1 MSTLSPA
8 CADAFG
14 LLREDL
20 YIHLE
25 EADCLATQD
34 GEWSGDDIQTA
45 RGLISDLVLALRG
58 LLAEHR
64 LQPSGDCQICTSGWP
79 CPVVTTIHAIVKD
92 PERQFVAILRARSDD

>member
-45 RGLISDLVLALRG
+45 RAHQRSGAGPARIAGRAPTTAHRQLPDLYVGMAVPGGDLHSR
-58 LLAEHR
+58 HR
-64 LQPSGDCQICTSGWP
+64 QGSGTPVRRNPSGQVG
-79 CPVVTTIHAIVKD
+79 
-92 PERQFVAILRARSDD
+92 